1 MRRGV
6 ESPFV
11 RQPMLS
17 ILTVI
22 LTAVGYRRWL
32 SHPWRWSLKDHMI
45 VVAACSA
52 VLLVCR
58 CPAPMIVYFLVLSA
72 AVVAC
77 LSLPRHGFRF
87 IDVATALLI
96 LLLTAALLLP
106 AMEKAGVRSLGK
118 SYFPFS
124 APRRFV
130 DLLFLADQ

>member
-1 MRRGV
+1 MRREA
-6 ESPFV
+6 ESPFL

-32 SHPWRWSLKDHMI
+32 SHPWQWSLKDYMI

-52 VLLVCR
+52 VFLACL
-58 CPAPMIVYFLVLSA
+58 CPAPMIAYLAVL
-72 AVVAC
+72 AVAVAAC

-87 IDVATALLI
+87 VDLATVLAI
-96 LLLTAALLLP
+96 LLLTAALVLP
-106 AMEKAGVRSLGK
+106 AMERAWVRSLGK

-124 APRRFV
+124 TPRRIV
-130 DLLFLADQ
+130 DLYSLAE